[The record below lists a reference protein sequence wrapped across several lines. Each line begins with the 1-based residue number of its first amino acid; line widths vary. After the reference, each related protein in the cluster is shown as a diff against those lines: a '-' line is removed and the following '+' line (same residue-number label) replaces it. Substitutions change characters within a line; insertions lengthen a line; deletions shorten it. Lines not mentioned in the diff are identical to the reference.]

1 MKQVFVLIHILL
13 LTVAV
18 VQGVTLVRKAF
29 APPPVFTARPQPDP
43 AEPDGGGAR
52 NIRGMPDI
60 EKYDMISRR
69 NLFDVQVRSF
79 ESENMPSL
87 SDVPAATPPEQGLP
101 LALWGTVITGSGA
114 GNYAV
119 IEHKTDQVQSLLQTG
134 DRVEGATV
142 KQIERSRVIL
152 DIDGREQVLEV
163 DITQIPAAVPGPEPV
178 APAPFSQKSL
188 DMPAGEG
195 FPGLVP
201 APVVNQVRFR
211 PFFTQGRPEG
221 LLVYGIRKDSPFH
234 QLGLRNGDIVQAVND
249 SPTLS
254 GKEIRQVYQ
263 FLEQFE
269 QTPFDI
275 DFTVL
280 RRGEP
285 ENIMYRARDNTDTV
299 DPVTENAAP
308 EEKP

>member
-1 MKQVFVLIHILL
+1 
-13 LTVAV
+13 
-18 VQGVTLVRKAF
+18 
-29 APPPVFTARPQPDP
+29 PPPVFTARPQPDP
-43 AEPDGGGAR
+43 ADPDGGGAR

-60 EKYDMISRR
+60 DKYDMVSRR
-69 NLFDVQVRSF
+69 NLFDVQVRSS
-79 ESENMPSL
+79 ESENMSSL

-101 LALWGTVITGSGA
+101 LALWGTVTTGSGT

-119 IEHKTDQVQSLLQTG
+119 IEHKTHQVQSLVQTG
-134 DRVEGATV
+134 DRVAGAMV
-142 KQIERSRVIL
+142 KQIEPGRVIL
-152 DIDGREQVLEV
+152 DIDDREQVLEV

-178 APAPFSQKSL
+178 ALAPFSREAA
-188 DMPAGEG
+188 DIPAGEA

-201 APVVNQVRFR
+201 APVVNQLKLR
-211 PFFTQGRPEG
+211 PFFTQGRPDG

-280 RRGEP
+280 RRGES
-285 ENIMYRARDNTDTV
+285 ENIMYRAQNNTYTV